1 MLTVLS
7 GVHIYEEPIYEEE
20 LWESLS
26 VATMSWVLWMTH
38 SLGPSTQQ
46 SDVAGV
52 SETHRPGA
60 GSRDSVVFLAHVGI
74 YLWHKSQEREFLGQ
88 KVGTLLILTE
98 IAKLFPL

>member
-7 GVHIYEEPIYEEE
+7 GVQIYEEPIYEEE

-26 VATMSWVLWMTH
+26 VASMSWVLWMTH

-52 SETHRPGA
+52 PETHRPGA
-60 GSRDSVVFLAHVGI
+60 GSRDSLC
-74 YLWHKSQEREFLGQ
+74 S
-88 KVGTLLILTE
+88 
-98 IAKLFPL
+98 LFCTCGSISVA